1 VTPFTELLG
10 KGPMGPRLLARFQLK
25 QTLMHP
31 IQGVVDQLGGLVG
44 GHGNSPVWRRCTSCA
59 GETL

>member
-1 VTPFTELLG
+1 
-10 KGPMGPRLLARFQLK
+10 MSPRLLARFQL
-25 QTLMHP
+25 QQALMHP

-44 GHGNSPVWRRCTSCA
+44 GHGNSPVWRRCTRSA